1 VLSFTEFI
9 EGTLLTLSGRAFTC
23 GRARYSDSA
32 PHWSEPTAKIFV
44 QLRLGNLGQ
53 DLLAQLDTGAAWSIL
68 APDVA
73 QKARIP
79 VETGDP
85 ARLSTRFGLRKGHL
99 VRAAFSFVAEE
110 GDPLDT
116 EGTFFVSPDWPE
128 GLNFLGYS
136 GLLDSIRFALDPQA
150 NQFYFG
156 PGV

>member
-1 VLSFTEFI
+1 
-9 EGTLLTLSGRAFTC
+9 
-23 GRARYSDSA
+23 
-32 PHWSEPTAKIFV
+32 
-44 QLRLGNLGQ
+44 LGQ

-73 QKARIP
+73 QGARIS
-79 VETGDP
+79 VEAGDP
-85 ARLSTRFGLRKGHL
+85 ARLSTRFGLKNGRL
-99 VRAAFSFVAEE
+99 VRAAFSLIAEE

-136 GLLDSIRFALDPQA
+136 GLLDSIRFAVDAQA
-150 NQFYFG
+150 NHFYFG